1 MLTSLARLIAERLSL
16 KMATSDARKKVVEKV
31 LQKKMYSRRK
41 RAKAVGVE
49 PLKNRRPTPAQRKD
63 WEAKIVKAESQS

>member
-1 MLTSLARLIAERLSL
+1 MRKAIKKEEKRLDRNN
-16 KMATSDARKKVVEKV
+16 K
-31 LQKKMYSRRK
+31 QKEWYEWRK